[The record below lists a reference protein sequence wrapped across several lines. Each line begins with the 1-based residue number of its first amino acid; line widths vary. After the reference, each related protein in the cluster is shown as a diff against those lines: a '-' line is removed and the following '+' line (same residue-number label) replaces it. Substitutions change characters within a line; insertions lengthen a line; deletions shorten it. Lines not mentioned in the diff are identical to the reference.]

1 MYKEVVRR
9 LLKQAVPTDS
19 YLGTE
24 SNDSH
29 ERREIHGFWIDT
41 GKYRAWRTSK
51 SGQNANGGWQNG
63 HNQGE
68 CGLLMKIKVSHP
80 KKARLTGGFFLAR
93 NFSVTNC
100 AW

>member
-29 ERREIHGFWIDT
+29 QRREIQGFWIVQGKIELGEQAKVVRTPT
-41 GKYRAWRTSK
+41 GVGR
-51 SGQNANGGWQNG
+51 
-63 HNQGE
+63 
-68 CGLLMKIKVSHP
+68 
-80 KKARLTGGFFLAR
+80 
-93 NFSVTNC
+93 SVTTKGSVDD
-100 AW
+100 

>member
-29 ERREIHGFWIDT
+29 RRREIQGFWINT
-41 GKYRAWRTSK
+41 GKDRAWRTSK
-51 SGQNANGGWQNG
+51 SGQNANGGWQIG

-68 CGLLMKIKVSHP
+68 CGRLMRIGSSHP
-80 KKARLTGGFFLAR
+80 EKTRQTGGFFFGPESYR
-93 NFSVTNC
+93 DK
-100 AW
+100 